1 MVTFVTALIDLGED
15 RSKDK
20 HISTYIHLFD
30 SLVSTGI
37 HVHVF
42 ASEKYASL
50 LQRPNVHV
58 EVLEL
63 NQTNI
68 WADTQGIEYRLPST
82 RTSYHDT
89 SAFLTLMNAKTEFVS
104 RAMDA
109 NVFGSDQY
117 AWIDFGIFH
126 MIRDARA
133 AARRLACI
141 GHSKL
146 RPGVWIPGCWDAC
159 TPSFDYVH
167 WRFCGS
173 FFIGDRASLGDFAG
187 RMRTRF
193 QTILQEGILSWE
205 VNVWARLESEGWTP
219 RWFKADH
226 NDSILNL
233 PGSAFSI
240 VASLTTIPPR
250 EAECRAAIDSL
261 LHQVD
266 HVYVAVS
273 HTYRRFGEY
282 VPPEYLTQEPY
293 ASKVTLCFGDDHG
306 PASKYIGT
314 TPPDD
319 AWVFVCD
326 DDQEYAPDL
335 IDRMRRSVA
344 VVGIYQNH
352 YQSIQQKTSGGMV
365 HGYVGNLVHSSVL
378 KGLRTFPLPECA
390 RFVDDQWV
398 SMYCKLNNVL
408 VMPTEAETYAEIFK
422 VTQNGHEKLGTHSL
436 SGLGTR
442 ADRVREL
449 EEYFGVSF
457 LDKKA

>member
-1 MVTFVTALIDLGED
+1 MTVTFVTAFLDLHEHRPTD
-15 RSKDK
+15 RTAERRMEFFR
-20 HISTYIHLFD
+20 ILNATGVRIHLF
-30 SLVSTGI
+30 VSP
-37 HVHVF
+37 
-42 ASEKYASL
+42 EYADK
-50 LQRPNVHV
+50 V
-58 EVLEL
+58 EVTHGVKEVVQLEEL
-63 NQTNI
+63 
-68 WADTQGIEYRLPST
+68 DTYRLAPSGGLPET
-82 RTSYHDT
+82 RNETHDT
-89 SAFLTLMNAKTEFVS
+89 RNFLILMNAKIELVA
-104 RAMDA
+104 RAMYS
-109 NVFGSDQY
+109 GHHSGKHY
-117 AWIDFGIFH
+117 AWIDFNIFH
-126 MIRDARA
+126 VLNEERGIEQ
-133 AARRLACI
+133 
-141 GHSKL
+141 L
-146 RPGVWIPGCWDAC
+146 RGLSTRVYPDTCLYVPGCWGKGVIW
-159 TPSFDYVH
+159 SSVN
-167 WRFCGS
+167 WRFCGG
-173 FFIGDRASLGDFAG
+173 FFLGDVVSLNEFYFAH
-187 RMRTRF
+187 RTEF
-193 QTILQEGILSWE
+193 PMCPHLSWE
-205 VNVWARLESEGWTP
+205 VNVWAHLEQLGWAPTWYP
-219 RWFKADH
+219 ADH
-226 NDSILNL
+226 NNRILDIPL
-233 PGSAFSI
+233 FSV

-282 VPPEYLTQEPY
+282 APPEYLTQEPY

-335 IDRMRRSVA
+335 IDRMRRSVEA
-344 VVGIYQNH
+344 VGIYQNH
-352 YQSIQQKTSGGMV
+352 YHSIQQKTSGGMV